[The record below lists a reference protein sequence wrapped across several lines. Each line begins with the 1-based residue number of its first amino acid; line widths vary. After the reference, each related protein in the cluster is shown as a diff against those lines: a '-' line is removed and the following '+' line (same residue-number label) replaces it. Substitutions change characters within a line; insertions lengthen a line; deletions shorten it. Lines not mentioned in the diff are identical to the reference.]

1 MDEKTAIK
9 KKFDQAKQNI
19 VIDLISEGKTF
30 AEACQKVG
38 ISRTTEWETRK
49 SDPLYSKQ
57 IDRAK
62 ELQFEAV
69 EGVLYS
75 ECIAGN
81 ITAIIY
87 YLKCNRPR
95 KYNPATTTV
104 TERTE
109 RRQVTEIEMV

>member
-1 MDEKTAIK
+1 MDSNKKYDESKQEK
-9 KKFDQAKQNI
+9 
-19 VIDLISEGKTF
+19 VVELIGNGKTF
-30 AEACQKVG
+30 SDACQAVG
-38 ISRTTEWETRK
+38 ISRTLEWQTRK
-49 SDPLYSKQ
+49 EDPEYSKQ

-62 ELQFEAV
+62 ELQFESV

-75 ECIAGN
+75 ECMAGN